1 MRMKITLESEKKKN
15 NMKTF
20 EEKLDDKSVKA
31 NQNWIMIKVIEKYL
45 LYFAVLDFTCQI
57 IAQMPIIYER

>member
-45 LYFAVLDFTCQI
+45 LYFAVLDFTRQI